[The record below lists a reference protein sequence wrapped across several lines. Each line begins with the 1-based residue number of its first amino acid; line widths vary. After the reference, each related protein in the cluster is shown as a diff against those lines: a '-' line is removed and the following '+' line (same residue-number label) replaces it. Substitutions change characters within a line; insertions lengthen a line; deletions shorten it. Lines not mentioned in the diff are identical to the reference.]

1 MNSLSCIFLKDKS
14 PLQDETENKICCVS
28 QVFTFNIHKCR
39 NINLAD
45 ISVISVVV
53 VTPWQK
59 RWIEQFWWKETWPLS
74 AINKIANME
83 VKSRTERIKKVKC
96 LWRLGEMQW
105 GTILIATMHQLSPKT
120 LSGLH
125 QKVSL
130 ELLHEKGQICQL
142 SKKMSQQFGRTE
154 DVCIRW
160 TYFHPFRKCPKLQ
173 ETFFSELQWCF

>member
-1 MNSLSCIFLKDKS
+1 MKQRIKYAVYLNI
-14 PLQDETENKICCVS
+14 
-28 QVFTFNIHKCR
+28 TFNIHKCR

-45 ISVISVVV
+45 ISVISVV
-53 VTPWQK
+53 TPRQK
-59 RWIEQFWWKETWPLS
+59 RGIEQFWWKETWPLS

-83 VKSRTERIKKVKC
+83 VKSRTERIKKVKY

-160 TYFHPFRKCPKLQ
+160 TYFHPFRNCPKLQ
-173 ETFFSELQWCF
+173 ETFSQNYSGASKVNA

>member
-1 MNSLSCIFLKDKS
+1 MKQRIKYAVYLNI
-14 PLQDETENKICCVS
+14 
-28 QVFTFNIHKCR
+28 TFNIHKCR

-45 ISVISVVV
+45 ISVITVVV
-53 VTPWQK
+53 VTPRQK
-59 RWIEQFWWKETWPLS
+59 RGIEQFWWKETWPLS

-83 VKSRTERIKKVKC
+83 VKSRTERIKKVKY

-160 TYFHPFRKCPKLQ
+160 TYFHPFRNCPKLQ
-173 ETFFSELQWCF
+173 ETCSQNYSGASKVNA

>member
-1 MNSLSCIFLKDKS
+1 
-14 PLQDETENKICCVS
+14 
-28 QVFTFNIHKCR
+28 
-39 NINLAD
+39 
-45 ISVISVVV
+45 
-53 VTPWQK
+53 
-59 RWIEQFWWKETWPLS
+59 
-74 AINKIANME
+74 ME
-83 VKSRTERIKKVKC
+83 VKSRTERIKKVKY

-154 DVCIRW
+154 DVCIR
-160 TYFHPFRKCPKLQ
+160 
-173 ETFFSELQWCF
+173 